1 MKKRLSFVLAMVL
14 CLSLAVPAMAAE
26 PAFTDVP
33 ATHWAYDAVQEMAEQ
48 GVVKGV
54 GDNKFSP
61 GLKVGCSDFSTMMA
75 RLFFAEELKKHT
87 DTTYWWQPYTDTLM
101 EAGALDSTKVKA
113 FYVRLENSWDK
124 AATEAP
130 MSRYDMAQVMY
141 NVVKLK
147 NVPVPSEEALKK
159 AQQEIPDFADVPTEY
174 ADAVTAMYA
183 MDCIKGTG
191 DGSFQGNL
199 EMDRAQACIVLV
211 RLQQKMEA
219 EPTPAPTPT
228 PEATP
233 EPTPAPTPEPTP
245 EPTPAPTPEPT
256 PEPTPAPTPEP
267 TPEPTPTPAP
277 QAATLANGMPITQEN
292 VYQIIIGLKGQY
304 PEGMRYT
311 NDNSYHSKVLNW
323 TGYGC
328 HGFALIC
335 SDTVFGDLPISAKHS
350 NFDLV
355 KVGDFLRVDHDTHTV
370 VVLEKRADSVVVAE
384 ANYNSSVHW
393 GRVITRVELER
404 GNYEVNTRYPAGTGL

>member
-1 MKKRLSFVLAMVL
+1 MKKRLAFVLAMVL

-33 ATHWAYDAVQEMAEQ
+33 DTHWAYDAVEEMAKQ
-48 GVVKGV
+48 GVVGGV
-54 GDNKFSP
+54 GDKKFAP
-61 GLKVGCSDFSTMMA
+61 GLKVGYSDFSAMMA
-75 RLFFAEELKKHT
+75 RLFFVEELKKHT
-87 DTTYWWQPYTDTLM
+87 DTTYWWQPYTDTLL
-101 EAGALDSTKVKA
+101 EAGALDNTRAKA
-113 FYVRLENSWDK
+113 FYERLEYNWDK
-124 AATEAP
+124 VATEAP
-130 MSRYDMAQVMY
+130 MSRYEMAQVMY

-147 NVPVPSEEALKK
+147 NVPVPSEGVLKK
-159 AQQEIPDFADVPTEY
+159 AQQEIPDFADVPTKY

-191 DGSFQGNL
+191 DGSFQGDL
-199 EMDRAQACIVLV
+199 EMDRAQACVVLV
-211 RLQQKMEA
+211 RLQQKMET
-219 EPTPAPTPT
+219 EPT

-233 EPTPAPTPEPTP
+233 EPVPTPTPETTPEPVPTPTPETTPEPTP
-245 EPTPAPTPEPT
+245 T
-256 PEPTPAPTPEP
+256 P
-267 TPEPTPTPAP
+267 TPEPTPTPTP

-304 PEGMRYT
+304 PEGMKYT
-311 NDNSYHSKVLNW
+311 NDNSYYSKVLNW

-335 SDTVFGDLPISAKHS
+335 SDTAFGDLPISAKHS

-355 KVGDFLRVDHDTHTV
+355 KVGDFLRVDNDTHTV

-393 GRVITRVELER
+393 GRVITRTELER